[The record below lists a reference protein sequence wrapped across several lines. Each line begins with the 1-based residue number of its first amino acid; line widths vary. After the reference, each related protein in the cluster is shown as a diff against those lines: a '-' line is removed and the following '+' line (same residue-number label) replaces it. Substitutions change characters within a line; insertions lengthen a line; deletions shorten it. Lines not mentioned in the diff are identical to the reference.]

1 MDRALSTAII
11 GAIVNI
17 ILSTIIPCL
26 LKKTNVK
33 KGSFLTEVK
42 LIFMVHRHILITS
55 SLITAMAIYL
65 SVKMEPEVVSS
76 LPPGLLNFL
85 NSPLE

>member
-26 LKKTNVK
+26 LKKTDMK

-42 LIFMVHRHILITS
+42 LVFMVHRHILITS
-55 SLITAMAIYL
+55 SVITAIAIYL

-85 NSPLE
+85 NSPM

>member
-26 LKKTNVK
+26 LKKHDMK

-42 LIFMVHRHILITS
+42 LVFMVHRHILITS
-55 SLITAMAIYL
+55 SVITAIAIYL
-65 SVKMEPEVVSS
+65 AVKMEPEVVSS
-76 LPPGLLNFL
+76 LPPGLINFL
-85 NSPLE
+85 NSPM

>member
-55 SLITAMAIYL
+55 SVITAIAIYL

-85 NSPLE
+85 NSPL